1 MISKIPKSVGNK
13 GVIKVVKGIDLVW
26 EKNTIPD
33 SNSVSWNSNKEI
45 SPYANVVIVPREY
58 QDIVRGKDIKSVEL
72 VGIGTITTGIKNNTP
87 FISFSKSFDELFGIT
102 KKIPIN
108 TKIIINL

>member
-13 GVIKVVKGIDLVW
+13 DISKVMKGSSLVW
-26 EKNTIPD
+26 KKNTAPD
-33 SNSVSWNSNKEI
+33 SNSVSWSSNKDI

-58 QDIVRGKDIKSVEL
+58 QDIVRGKEIKSVEL
-72 VGIGTITTGIKNNTP
+72 VGIGTITNGIKNNTP
-87 FISFSKSFDELFGIT
+87 FISFSKSFDEIFGIT

>member
-33 SNSVSWNSNKEI
+33 NNSVSWNINKDI

-72 VGIGTITTGIKNNTP
+72 VGIGTITNGIKNNTP
-87 FISFSKSFDELFGIT
+87 FISFSKSFDEIFGIT